1 MNTRAFTLALIISLF
16 SMFMVYTYIEDEKS
30 VINQKY
36 GTSASVVVAKVEIKE
51 LELIDDSKVTV
62 QSVPSSFVQP
72 GAFRKIDELEN
83 TVATVP
89 ILKGEQISKPRV
101 TYPGTGTGLSRQVS
115 SGKRAFA
122 MNITDESA
130 VSRLIKPGDRV
141 DIISAVDFSSGRKD
155 FQKIMTILQNVYV
168 LSTGRSITNNL
179 PLYGVQTPREIT
191 AMRVPTYT
199 QYNTITLEL
208 DPYQVQKLT
217 HVLKFGGRR
226 VDLSLR
232 NNNDNDII
240 NIKPTRLF
248 DVLGE
253 DAAEARTYF
262 SEQNKQA
269 GQ

>member
-1 MNTRAFTLALIISLF
+1 M
-16 SMFMVYTYIEDEKS
+16 
-30 VINQKY
+30 
-36 GTSASVVVAKVEIKE
+36 
-51 LELIDDSKVTV
+51 
-62 QSVPSSFVQP
+62 
-72 GAFRKIDELEN
+72 
-83 TVATVP
+83 
-89 ILKGEQISKPRV
+89 
-101 TYPGTGTGLSRQVS
+101 
-115 SGKRAFA
+115 
-122 MNITDESA
+122 
-130 VSRLIKPGDRV
+130 
-141 DIISAVDFSSGRKD
+141 
-155 FQKIMTILQNVYV
+155 
-168 LSTGRSITNNL
+168 
-179 PLYGVQTPREIT
+179 
-191 AMRVPTYT
+191 
-199 QYNTITLEL
+199 EL